1 MASTNAHQI
10 KNNDQNSLCG
20 LGDKIRRLTAGVCLF
35 TQIFFPVMAT
45 AQNVVHAKPQTTVSS
60 APPRIEN
67 NTVPYTLGALES
79 AQSVADRFGISL
91 EELRRLNQFRTFA
104 RGFDNVRQ
112 GEELDVPATTSQ
124 KSHEQQNAVPPANGE
139 NTLENQIAST
149 SQRVGTLLSQDM
161 NSEQACGMARGWAS
175 SEASGAMTDWLNNFG
190 TARISLGVD
199 EDFSLKNS
207 QFDFLHPWYDT
218 PDYLLFS
225 QHTLHRTDDRTQ
237 INTGL
242 GWRHFTSSWMSG
254 INLFF
259 DHDLSRY
266 HSRAGLG
273 AEYWRDYLKLSS
285 NAYIGLTGWRSA
297 PELDYDYEARP
308 ANGWDLRAEGW
319 LPAWPQLGGKLV
331 YEQYYGDEVALFDK
345 NDRQSNPHAITAGL
359 NYTPFPLLTLSAE
372 QRQGKQGEN
381 DTRFAVDLTWQP
393 SSSMQKQL
401 NPDEVAGRRSLAGSR
416 YDLID
421 RNNNIVLE
429 YRKKELIRLSLLD
442 PVKGKSGEIKPL
454 VSSLQTK
461 YALKG
466 YNIEAAALEA
476 AGGKVS
482 TSGKDITVTLPG
494 YRFTNTP
501 ETDNTWSIDVTAED
515 VKGNMSR
522 HEQSMVVIQAP
533 TLSQKDSLLSV
544 NPLTVAADKKS
555 TTTLTVTA
563 HDSDGTPVP
572 GLALQTRSEG
582 VQDITLSDWTDNGD
596 GSYIQMLTAGTTSGS
611 VTLTPQINGESAV
624 KESIVVNIVPVVS
637 SRDHSS
643 ITIDNVSYY
652 AGDDI
657 KVRVELKDDSN
668 QPVAYQKE
676 ELVKAVT
683 VENSKPGATIVWH
696 EEQPGVYAANYPA
709 HKQGT
714 ALRAQL
720 SLHNWNAPLQ
730 SHIYNIEAN
739 QNKARVA
746 TLSATNNDVYADKKT
761 FNTLT
766 INVTDE
772 SDNPLIN
779 HQVTFKNEKGSAE
792 FVEPPQQNTDG
803 YGVATINMV
812 SQVAEEN
819 TISATLP
826 NGFSQRIIAKFVS
839 DSSTPKFKQLV
850 ADPDTIIAGNSQGST
865 LTATVT
871 DFHNNPLKDMK
882 VNFVA
887 PGGSQLDNT
896 TATTDQS
903 GIVRVHLTSSK
914 AGSYSVDA
922 SLEVDK
928 NIHQSVTITV
938 VPNREQSVMT
948 LNAGSG
954 SAIANNTNTV
964 ILTASVKD
972 VYGHPLPDEDVK
984 FTLPAS
990 MTGNFT
996 LSSETARTDANGDA
1010 VVTLRGTKA
1019 GEFTVT
1025 ATLTRNNTVAYQ
1037 QVTFIGDTNS
1047 AQLQPLTASL
1057 NSIVAGNS
1065 TGSTLTATILDAYQ
1079 NPLKDQL
1086 VTFQS
1091 NDVTLSGTEVTTN
1104 TLGQATVTMTSNI
1117 AGQHNVVVSRK
1128 AQASDNK
1135 TFSLSVLPDESSAK
1149 VISITGAEKTITVGE
1164 NITLRILVQDAFNNV
1179 IAGQRVRLSAQP
1191 TTNITIGDTAYT
1203 DNNGYAY
1210 VNLLSTQPGVY
1221 QVTATLDNNSSS
1233 KVDVN
1238 VANGKLELTSSKP
1251 ETTVHN
1257 SEGITLT
1264 ATARNAARGELMPG
1278 QIITFSVTPEG
1289 ATLSNTGEVLTD
1301 QSGQAK
1307 VTLTSDKVN
1316 VYTVTAIMGKDVPV
1330 QSQVTVAVKADAKTA
1345 HVVSVVASPD
1355 TITADGIDSSTIT
1368 SRVEDDYG
1376 FPVEGVDVSYALDT
1390 KGSPVVNIPT
1400 TRTDQSGQVMATIT
1414 STLAETLTVNVQV
1427 PGTANQS
1434 ATITLVAGTADE
1446 SKSILKSD
1454 VGTLKADYQ
1463 QSAKLTL
1470 TLQDKYGNPIVTSD
1484 HLEFVQSGPFV
1495 NFLKLSDIDYSQRN
1509 YGEYTV
1515 TVTGGKEGT
1524 ATLIPMLNGVHQANL
1539 SISLNLIHSIKEMSG
1554 HVTANN
1560 HTFSTA
1566 KFPSEGFAGAY
1577 YTLNNDNFEA
1587 GKTVDDYMFSSSQSW
1602 VSVDASGKV
1611 SFANIGDQTSVTISA
1626 VPRQG
1631 GTTYQTLIKLKGWW
1645 VNNGNHTNIWLA
1657 ANALCHAKNDGYN
1670 LPGIT
1675 HLTSGENKRTQG
1687 SLYGEWGNVGAFSSN
1702 SQFTPGAYWTSESD
1716 DYSRHYYVQMLTGM
1730 TGSDADSSPQLTA
1743 CRKSL

>member
-60 APPRIEN
+60 APPLIEN

-124 KSHEQQNAVPPANGE
+124 KSHEQQNAIPPANGE

-161 NSEQACGMARGWAS
+161 NSEQASGMARGWAS
-175 SEASGAMTDWLNNFG
+175 SEASGAMTHWLNNFG
-190 TARISLGVD
+190 TAKISLGVD

-297 PELDYDYEARP
+297 PELDYDFEARP

-515 VKGNMSR
+515 VKGNLSR

-555 TTTLTVTA
+555 TTILIVTA

-596 GSYIQMLTAGTTSGS
+596 GSYTQILTAGTTSGS

-683 VENSKPGATIVWH
+683 VENSKPGTTIVWH
-696 EEQPGVYAANYPA
+696 EEQPGVYTANYPA

-772 SDNPLIN
+772 SDNPLTN

-792 FVEPPQQNTDG
+792 FVEPPQQNTDA

-896 TATTDQS
+896 SATTDQS

-914 AGSYSVDA
+914 VGSYSVDA
-922 SLEVDK
+922 SLEADK

-954 SAIANNTNTV
+954 SAIANNTNIVT
-964 ILTASVKD
+964 LTASVKD

-1264 ATARNAARGELMPG
+1264 ATARNARGELMPG

-1376 FPVEGVDVSYALDT
+1376 FPVEGVDVSHGLDT

-1400 TRTDQSGQVMATIT
+1400 TRTDQSGQVTATIT

-1454 VGTLKADYQ
+1454 VDTLKADYQ

-1539 SISLNLIHSIKEMSG
+1539 SISLNLIRSIKEMSG

>member
-1 MASTNAHQI
+1 
-10 KNNDQNSLCG
+10 L
-20 LGDKIRRLTAGVCLF
+20 L
-35 TQIFFPVMAT
+35 
-45 AQNVVHAKPQTTVSS
+45 
-60 APPRIEN
+60 EN

-79 AQSVADRFGISL
+79 AQSVANRFGISL

-161 NSEQACGMARGWAS
+161 NSEQASGMARGWAS

-297 PELDYDYEARP
+297 PELDNDFEARP

-515 VKGNMSR
+515 VKGNLSR

-596 GSYIQMLTAGTTSGS
+596 GSYTQILTAGTTSGS

-709 HKQGT
+709 YKQGT

-772 SDNPLIN
+772 SDNPLTN

-792 FVEPPQQNTDG
+792 FVEPPQQNTDA

-865 LTATVT
+865 LTAIIT

-954 SAIANNTNTV
+954 SAIANNTNIVT
-964 ILTASVKD
+964 LTASVKD

-1091 NDVTLSGTEVTTN
+1091 NDVTLSETEVTTN

-1264 ATARNAARGELMPG
+1264 ATARNARGELMPG

-1376 FPVEGVDVSYALDT
+1376 FPVEGVDISHGLDT

-1400 TRTDQSGQVMATIT
+1400 TRTDQSGQVTATIT

-1454 VGTLKADYQ
+1454 VDTLKADYQ

-1539 SISLNLIHSIKEMSG
+1539 SISLNLIQSIKEMSG

-1587 GKTVDDYMFSSSQSW
+1587 GKTVDDYMFSSSQGW

>member
-1 MASTNAHQI
+1 MWYMLN
-10 KNNDQNSLCG
+10 L
-20 LGDKIRRLTAGVCLF
+20 RRQFHL
-35 TQIFFPVMAT
+35 
-45 AQNVVHAKPQTTVSS
+45 
-60 APPRIEN
+60 PPPLLEN

-79 AQSVADRFGISL
+79 AQSVANRFGISL

-161 NSEQACGMARGWAS
+161 NSEQASGMARGWAS

-297 PELDYDYEARP
+297 PELDNDFEARP

-515 VKGNMSR
+515 VKGNLSR

-596 GSYIQMLTAGTTSGS
+596 GSYTQILTAGTTSGS

-709 HKQGT
+709 YKQGT

-772 SDNPLIN
+772 SDNPLTN

-792 FVEPPQQNTDG
+792 FVEPPQQNTDA

-865 LTATVT
+865 LTAIIT

-954 SAIANNTNTV
+954 SAIANNTNIVT
-964 ILTASVKD
+964 LTASVKD

-1065 TGSTLTATILDAYQ
+1065 TGSTLTATILEAYQ

-1091 NDVTLSGTEVTTN
+1091 NDVTLSETEVTTN

-1264 ATARNAARGELMPG
+1264 ATARNARGELMPG

-1376 FPVEGVDVSYALDT
+1376 FPVEGVDISHGLDT

-1400 TRTDQSGQVMATIT
+1400 TRTDQSGQVTATIT

-1454 VGTLKADYQ
+1454 VDTLKADYQ

-1539 SISLNLIHSIKEMSG
+1539 SISLNLIQSIKEMSG

-1587 GKTVDDYMFSSSQSW
+1587 GKTVDDYMFSSSQGW

>member
-60 APPRIEN
+60 APPLIEN

-161 NSEQACGMARGWAS
+161 NSEQASGMARGWAS

-190 TARISLGVD
+190 TAKISLGVD

-297 PELDYDYEARP
+297 PELDYDFEARP

-454 VSSLQTK
+454 VSSIQTK

-515 VKGNMSR
+515 VKGNLSR

-596 GSYIQMLTAGTTSGS
+596 GSYTQILTAGTTSGS

-792 FVEPPQQNTDG
+792 FVEPPQQNTDA

-865 LTATVT
+865 LTAIVT

-954 SAIANNTNTV
+954 SAIANNTNIVT
-964 ILTASVKD
+964 LTASVKD

-1025 ATLTRNNTVAYQ
+1025 ATLIRNNTVAHQ

-1203 DNNGYAY
+1203 DNNGFAY

-1264 ATARNAARGELMPG
+1264 ATARNARGELMPG

-1376 FPVEGVDVSYALDT
+1376 FPVEGVDVSHGLDT

-1400 TRTDQSGQVMATIT
+1400 TRTDQSGQVTATIT

-1434 ATITLVAGTADE
+1434 ATIILVAGTADE

-1454 VGTLKADYQ
+1454 VDTLKADYQ

-1587 GKTVDDYMFSSSQSW
+1587 GKTVDDYMFSNSQSW

>member
-1 MASTNAHQI
+1 
-10 KNNDQNSLCG
+10 
-20 LGDKIRRLTAGVCLF
+20 
-35 TQIFFPVMAT
+35 
-45 AQNVVHAKPQTTVSS
+45 
-60 APPRIEN
+60 
-67 NTVPYTLGALES
+67 
-79 AQSVADRFGISL
+79 
-91 EELRRLNQFRTFA
+91 
-104 RGFDNVRQ
+104 
-112 GEELDVPATTSQ
+112 
-124 KSHEQQNAVPPANGE
+124 
-139 NTLENQIAST
+139 
-149 SQRVGTLLSQDM
+149 
-161 NSEQACGMARGWAS
+161 
-175 SEASGAMTDWLNNFG
+175 
-190 TARISLGVD
+190 
-199 EDFSLKNS
+199 
-207 QFDFLHPWYDT
+207 
-218 PDYLLFS
+218 
-225 QHTLHRTDDRTQ
+225 
-237 INTGL
+237 
-242 GWRHFTSSWMSG
+242 
-254 INLFF
+254 
-259 DHDLSRY
+259 
-266 HSRAGLG
+266 
-273 AEYWRDYLKLSS
+273 
-285 NAYIGLTGWRSA
+285 
-297 PELDYDYEARP
+297 
-308 ANGWDLRAEGW
+308 
-319 LPAWPQLGGKLV
+319 
-331 YEQYYGDEVALFDK
+331 
-345 NDRQSNPHAITAGL
+345 
-359 NYTPFPLLTLSAE
+359 
-372 QRQGKQGEN
+372 
-381 DTRFAVDLTWQP
+381 
-393 SSSMQKQL
+393 
-401 NPDEVAGRRSLAGSR
+401 
-416 YDLID
+416 
-421 RNNNIVLE
+421 
-429 YRKKELIRLSLLD
+429 
-442 PVKGKSGEIKPL
+442 
-454 VSSLQTK
+454 
-461 YALKG
+461 
-466 YNIEAAALEA
+466 
-476 AGGKVS
+476 
-482 TSGKDITVTLPG
+482 
-494 YRFTNTP
+494 
-501 ETDNTWSIDVTAED
+501 
-515 VKGNMSR
+515 
-522 HEQSMVVIQAP
+522 MVVIQAP

-596 GSYIQMLTAGTTSGS
+596 GSYTQMLTAGTTSGS

-696 EEQPGVYAANYPA
+696 EEQPGVYTANYPA

-772 SDNPLIN
+772 SDNPLTN

-792 FVEPPQQNTDG
+792 FVEPPQQNTDA

-896 TATTDQS
+896 SATTDQS

-922 SLEVDK
+922 SLEADK

-1025 ATLTRNNTVAYQ
+1025 ATLTRNNTVAHQ

-1057 NSIVAGNS
+1057 NTIVAGNS

-1191 TTNITIGDTAYT
+1191 TAHITIGDTAYT

-1264 ATARNAARGELMPG
+1264 ATARNAQDELMPG

-1289 ATLSNTGEVLTD
+1289 ATLSNTGEILTD
-1301 QSGQAK
+1301 QYGQAK

-1316 VYTVTAIMGKDVPV
+1316 VYTVTATMGKDVPV

-1355 TITADGIDSSTIT
+1355 TITADGIDSSTVT

-1376 FPVEGVDVSYALDT
+1376 FPVEGVDVRYTLDT
-1390 KGSPVVNIPT
+1390 KGRPVVNIPT
-1400 TRTDQSGQVMATIT
+1400 TRTDQSGQVTATIT

-1434 ATITLVAGTADE
+1434 AAITLLASTADE
-1446 SKSILKSD
+1446 SKSLLKSD
-1454 VGTLKADYQ
+1454 VGTLMADYQ
-1463 QSAKLTL
+1463 HSAKLTL

-1539 SISLNLIHSIKEMSG
+1539 SVSLNLIRSIKEMSG

-1566 KFPSEGFAGAY
+1566 QFPSEGFAGAY

-1702 SQFTPGAYWTSESD
+1702 SQFTQGAYWTSESD
-1716 DYSRHYYVQMLTGM
+1716 DYNRHYYVQMLTGM

>member
-1 MASTNAHQI
+1 M
-10 KNNDQNSLCG
+10 
-20 LGDKIRRLTAGVCLF
+20 
-35 TQIFFPVMAT
+35 
-45 AQNVVHAKPQTTVSS
+45 
-60 APPRIEN
+60 
-67 NTVPYTLGALES
+67 
-79 AQSVADRFGISL
+79 
-91 EELRRLNQFRTFA
+91 
-104 RGFDNVRQ
+104 
-112 GEELDVPATTSQ
+112 
-124 KSHEQQNAVPPANGE
+124 
-139 NTLENQIAST
+139 
-149 SQRVGTLLSQDM
+149 
-161 NSEQACGMARGWAS
+161 
-175 SEASGAMTDWLNNFG
+175 
-190 TARISLGVD
+190 
-199 EDFSLKNS
+199 
-207 QFDFLHPWYDT
+207 
-218 PDYLLFS
+218 
-225 QHTLHRTDDRTQ
+225 
-237 INTGL
+237 
-242 GWRHFTSSWMSG
+242 
-254 INLFF
+254 
-259 DHDLSRY
+259 
-266 HSRAGLG
+266 
-273 AEYWRDYLKLSS
+273 
-285 NAYIGLTGWRSA
+285 
-297 PELDYDYEARP
+297 
-308 ANGWDLRAEGW
+308 
-319 LPAWPQLGGKLV
+319 
-331 YEQYYGDEVALFDK
+331 
-345 NDRQSNPHAITAGL
+345 
-359 NYTPFPLLTLSAE
+359 
-372 QRQGKQGEN
+372 
-381 DTRFAVDLTWQP
+381 
-393 SSSMQKQL
+393 
-401 NPDEVAGRRSLAGSR
+401 
-416 YDLID
+416 
-421 RNNNIVLE
+421 
-429 YRKKELIRLSLLD
+429 
-442 PVKGKSGEIKPL
+442 
-454 VSSLQTK
+454 
-461 YALKG
+461 
-466 YNIEAAALEA
+466 
-476 AGGKVS
+476 
-482 TSGKDITVTLPG
+482 
-494 YRFTNTP
+494 
-501 ETDNTWSIDVTAED
+501 
-515 VKGNMSR
+515 
-522 HEQSMVVIQAP
+522 
-533 TLSQKDSLLSV
+533 
-544 NPLTVAADKKS
+544 
-555 TTTLTVTA
+555 
-563 HDSDGTPVP
+563 P

-596 GSYIQMLTAGTTSGS
+596 GSYTQMLTAGTTSGS

-696 EEQPGVYAANYPA
+696 EEQPGVYTANYPA

-772 SDNPLIN
+772 SDNPLTN

-792 FVEPPQQNTDG
+792 FVEPPQQNTDA

-896 TATTDQS
+896 SATTDQS

-922 SLEVDK
+922 SLEADK

-996 LSSETARTDANGDA
+996 LSSETARTDANDDA

-1025 ATLTRNNTVAYQ
+1025 ATLTRNNTVAHQ

-1057 NSIVAGNS
+1057 NTIVAGNS

-1091 NDVTLSGTEVTTN
+1091 NDVTLSGTEVTTD

-1128 AQASDNK
+1128 AQPSDNK

-1191 TTNITIGDTAYT
+1191 TAHITIGDTAYT

-1264 ATARNAARGELMPG
+1264 ATARNAQDELMPG

-1289 ATLSNTGEVLTD
+1289 ATLSNTGEILTD
-1301 QSGQAK
+1301 QYGQAK

-1316 VYTVTAIMGKDVPV
+1316 VYTVTATMGKDVPV

-1355 TITADGIDSSTIT
+1355 TITADGVDSSTIT

-1400 TRTDQSGQVMATIT
+1400 TRTDQSGQVTATIT

-1434 ATITLVAGTADE
+1434 ATITLVTGTADE

-1454 VGTLKADYQ
+1454 VDTLKADYQ
-1463 QSAKLTL
+1463 QSTKLTL

-1484 HLEFVQSGPFV
+1484 HLEFVHSGPFV

-1539 SISLNLIHSIKEMSG
+1539 SISLDLIRSIKEMSG

-1611 SFANIGDQTSVTISA
+1611 SFANISDQTSVTISA

-1645 VNNGNHTNIWLA
+1645 VNNGNHTNIWLPYI
-1657 ANALCHAKNDGYN
+1657 ANHSY
-1670 LPGIT
+1670 
-1675 HLTSGENKRTQG
+1675 
-1687 SLYGEWGNVGAFSSN
+1687 SL
-1702 SQFTPGAYWTSESD
+1702 
-1716 DYSRHYYVQMLTGM
+1716 
-1730 TGSDADSSPQLTA
+1730 
-1743 CRKSL
+1743 

>member
-1 MASTNAHQI
+1 M
-10 KNNDQNSLCG
+10 
-20 LGDKIRRLTAGVCLF
+20 
-35 TQIFFPVMAT
+35 
-45 AQNVVHAKPQTTVSS
+45 
-60 APPRIEN
+60 
-67 NTVPYTLGALES
+67 
-79 AQSVADRFGISL
+79 
-91 EELRRLNQFRTFA
+91 
-104 RGFDNVRQ
+104 
-112 GEELDVPATTSQ
+112 
-124 KSHEQQNAVPPANGE
+124 
-139 NTLENQIAST
+139 
-149 SQRVGTLLSQDM
+149 
-161 NSEQACGMARGWAS
+161 
-175 SEASGAMTDWLNNFG
+175 
-190 TARISLGVD
+190 
-199 EDFSLKNS
+199 
-207 QFDFLHPWYDT
+207 
-218 PDYLLFS
+218 
-225 QHTLHRTDDRTQ
+225 
-237 INTGL
+237 
-242 GWRHFTSSWMSG
+242 
-254 INLFF
+254 
-259 DHDLSRY
+259 
-266 HSRAGLG
+266 
-273 AEYWRDYLKLSS
+273 SS

-297 PELDYDYEARP
+297 PELDNDYEARP

-454 VSSLQTK
+454 VSSIQTK

-515 VKGNMSR
+515 VKGNLSR

-596 GSYIQMLTAGTTSGS
+596 GSYTQMLTAGTTSGS

-696 EEQPGVYAANYPA
+696 EEQPGVYTANYPA

-772 SDNPLIN
+772 SDNPLTN

-792 FVEPPQQNTDG
+792 FVEPPQQNTDA

-896 TATTDQS
+896 SATTDQS

-922 SLEVDK
+922 SLEADK

-1025 ATLTRNNTVAYQ
+1025 ATLTRNNTVAHQ

-1057 NSIVAGNS
+1057 NTIVAGNS

-1191 TTNITIGDTAYT
+1191 TAHITIGDTAYT

-1264 ATARNAARGELMPG
+1264 ATARNAQDELMPG

-1289 ATLSNTGEVLTD
+1289 ATLSNTGEILTD
-1301 QSGQAK
+1301 QYGQAK

-1316 VYTVTAIMGKDVPV
+1316 VYTVTATMGKDVPV

-1355 TITADGIDSSTIT
+1355 TITADGIDSSTVT

-1376 FPVEGVDVSYALDT
+1376 FPVEGVDVRYTLDT
-1390 KGSPVVNIPT
+1390 KGRPVVNIPT
-1400 TRTDQSGQVMATIT
+1400 TRTDQSGQVTATIT

-1434 ATITLVAGTADE
+1434 AAITLLASTADE
-1446 SKSILKSD
+1446 SKSLLKSD
-1454 VGTLKADYQ
+1454 VGTLMADYQ
-1463 QSAKLTL
+1463 HSAKLTL

-1539 SISLNLIHSIKEMSG
+1539 SVSLNLIRSIKEMSG

-1566 KFPSEGFAGAY
+1566 QFPSEGFAGAY

-1702 SQFTPGAYWTSESD
+1702 SQFTQGAYWTSESD
-1716 DYSRHYYVQMLTGM
+1716 DYNRHYYVQMLTGM

>member
-1 MASTNAHQI
+1 M
-10 KNNDQNSLCG
+10 
-20 LGDKIRRLTAGVCLF
+20 
-35 TQIFFPVMAT
+35 
-45 AQNVVHAKPQTTVSS
+45 
-60 APPRIEN
+60 
-67 NTVPYTLGALES
+67 
-79 AQSVADRFGISL
+79 
-91 EELRRLNQFRTFA
+91 
-104 RGFDNVRQ
+104 
-112 GEELDVPATTSQ
+112 
-124 KSHEQQNAVPPANGE
+124 
-139 NTLENQIAST
+139 
-149 SQRVGTLLSQDM
+149 
-161 NSEQACGMARGWAS
+161 
-175 SEASGAMTDWLNNFG
+175 
-190 TARISLGVD
+190 
-199 EDFSLKNS
+199 
-207 QFDFLHPWYDT
+207 
-218 PDYLLFS
+218 
-225 QHTLHRTDDRTQ
+225 
-237 INTGL
+237 
-242 GWRHFTSSWMSG
+242 
-254 INLFF
+254 
-259 DHDLSRY
+259 
-266 HSRAGLG
+266 
-273 AEYWRDYLKLSS
+273 
-285 NAYIGLTGWRSA
+285 
-297 PELDYDYEARP
+297 
-308 ANGWDLRAEGW
+308 
-319 LPAWPQLGGKLV
+319 
-331 YEQYYGDEVALFDK
+331 ALFDK

-515 VKGNMSR
+515 VKGNLSR

-772 SDNPLIN
+772 SDNPLTN

-896 TATTDQS
+896 SATTDQS

-922 SLEVDK
+922 SLEADK

-1025 ATLTRNNTVAYQ
+1025 ATLTRNNTVVYQ

-1264 ATARNAARGELMPG
+1264 ATARNARGELMPG

-1376 FPVEGVDVSYALDT
+1376 FPVEGVDVSHGLDT

-1400 TRTDQSGQVMATIT
+1400 TRTDQSGQVTATIT

-1454 VGTLKADYQ
+1454 VDTLKADYQ

-1539 SISLNLIHSIKEMSG
+1539 SISLNLIQSIKEMSG

-1587 GKTVDDYMFSSSQSW
+1587 GKTVDDYMFSSSQGW

-1702 SQFTPGAYWTSESD
+1702 SQFTPGAYWTSEPD

>member
-1 MASTNAHQI
+1 
-10 KNNDQNSLCG
+10 
-20 LGDKIRRLTAGVCLF
+20 
-35 TQIFFPVMAT
+35 
-45 AQNVVHAKPQTTVSS
+45 
-60 APPRIEN
+60 
-67 NTVPYTLGALES
+67 
-79 AQSVADRFGISL
+79 
-91 EELRRLNQFRTFA
+91 
-104 RGFDNVRQ
+104 
-112 GEELDVPATTSQ
+112 
-124 KSHEQQNAVPPANGE
+124 
-139 NTLENQIAST
+139 
-149 SQRVGTLLSQDM
+149 M
-161 NSEQACGMARGWAS
+161 NSEQASGMARGWAS

-297 PELDYDYEARP
+297 PELDNDFEARP

-515 VKGNMSR
+515 VKGNLSR

-596 GSYIQMLTAGTTSGS
+596 GSYTQILTAGTTSGS

-709 HKQGT
+709 YKQGT

-772 SDNPLIN
+772 SDNPLTN

-792 FVEPPQQNTDG
+792 FVEPPQQNTDA

-865 LTATVT
+865 LTAIIT

-954 SAIANNTNTV
+954 SAIANNTNIVT
-964 ILTASVKD
+964 LTASVKD

-1091 NDVTLSGTEVTTN
+1091 NDVTLSETEVTTN

-1264 ATARNAARGELMPG
+1264 ATARNARGELMPG

-1376 FPVEGVDVSYALDT
+1376 FPVEGVDISHGLDT

-1400 TRTDQSGQVMATIT
+1400 TRTDQSGQVTATIT

-1454 VGTLKADYQ
+1454 VDTLKADYQ

-1539 SISLNLIHSIKEMSG
+1539 SISLNLIQSIKEMSG

-1587 GKTVDDYMFSSSQSW
+1587 GKTVDDYMFSSSQGW

>member
-60 APPRIEN
+60 APPLIEN

-124 KSHEQQNAVPPANGE
+124 KSHEQQNTIPPANGE
-139 NTLENQIAST
+139 NMLENQIAST

-161 NSEQACGMARGWAS
+161 NSEQASGMARGWAS

-297 PELDYDYEARP
+297 PELDYDFEARP

-401 NPDEVAGRRSLAGSR
+401 NPDEVAGRRSLVGSR

-494 YRFTNTP
+494 YRFTSTP

-596 GSYIQMLTAGTTSGS
+596 GSYTQILTAGTTSGS

-792 FVEPPQQNTDG
+792 FVEPPQQNTDA

-865 LTATVT
+865 LTAIVT

-948 LNAGSG
+948 LNVGSG
-954 SAIANNTNTV
+954 SAIANNTNIVT
-964 ILTASVKD
+964 LTASVKD

-1091 NDVTLSGTEVTTN
+1091 NDVTLSETEVTTN

-1264 ATARNAARGELMPG
+1264 ATARNARGELMPG

-1376 FPVEGVDVSYALDT
+1376 FPVEGVDVSHGLDT

-1400 TRTDQSGQVMATIT
+1400 TRTDQSGQVTATIT

-1454 VGTLKADYQ
+1454 VDTLKADYQ

-1539 SISLNLIHSIKEMSG
+1539 SISLNLIQSIKEMSG

-1587 GKTVDDYMFSSSQSW
+1587 GKTVDDYMFSSSQGW

-1702 SQFTPGAYWTSESD
+1702 SQFTPGAYWTSEPD

>member
-1 MASTNAHQI
+1 MWYMLN
-10 KNNDQNSLCG
+10 L
-20 LGDKIRRLTAGVCLF
+20 RRQFHL
-35 TQIFFPVMAT
+35 
-45 AQNVVHAKPQTTVSS
+45 
-60 APPRIEN
+60 PPPLLEN

-79 AQSVADRFGISL
+79 AQSVANRFGISL

-161 NSEQACGMARGWAS
+161 NSEQASGMARGWAS

-297 PELDYDYEARP
+297 PELDNDFEARP

-515 VKGNMSR
+515 VKGNLSR

-596 GSYIQMLTAGTTSGS
+596 GSYTQILTAGTTSGS

-709 HKQGT
+709 YKQGT

-772 SDNPLIN
+772 SDNPLTN

-792 FVEPPQQNTDG
+792 FVEPPQQNTDA

-865 LTATVT
+865 LTAIIT

-954 SAIANNTNTV
+954 SAIANNTNIVT
-964 ILTASVKD
+964 LTASVKD

-1091 NDVTLSGTEVTTN
+1091 NDVTLSETEVTTN

-1264 ATARNAARGELMPG
+1264 ATARNARGELMPG

-1307 VTLTSDKVN
+1307 VTLSSDKVN

-1376 FPVEGVDVSYALDT
+1376 FPVEGVDISHGLDT

-1400 TRTDQSGQVMATIT
+1400 TRTDQSGQVTATIT

-1454 VGTLKADYQ
+1454 VDTLKADYQ

-1539 SISLNLIHSIKEMSG
+1539 SISLNLIQSIKEMSG

-1587 GKTVDDYMFSSSQSW
+1587 GKTVDDYMFSSSQGW

>member
-45 AQNVVHAKPQTTVSS
+45 AQNEVHAKPQTTVSS
-60 APPRIEN
+60 APPLIEN

-161 NSEQACGMARGWAS
+161 NSEQASGMARGWAS

-190 TARISLGVD
+190 TAKISLGVD

-297 PELDYDYEARP
+297 PELDNDFEARP

-865 LTATVT
+865 LTAIVT

-954 SAIANNTNTV
+954 SAIANNTNIVT
-964 ILTASVKD
+964 LTASVKD

-996 LSSETARTDANGDA
+996 LSSETARTDTNGDA
-1010 VVTLRGTKA
+1010 VATLRGTKA

-1091 NDVTLSGTEVTTN
+1091 NDVTLSETEVTTN

-1264 ATARNAARGELMPG
+1264 ATARNARDELMPG
-1278 QIITFSVTPEG
+1278 QIIIFSVTPEG

-1316 VYTVTAIMGKDVPV
+1316 VYTVTATMGKDVPV
-1330 QSQVTVAVKADAKTA
+1330 QSKVTVAVKADAKTA

-1376 FPVEGVDVSYALDT
+1376 FPVEGVDVSHGLDT
-1390 KGSPVVNIPT
+1390 KGRPVVNIPT
-1400 TRTDQSGQVMATIT
+1400 TRTDQSGQVTATIT

-1454 VGTLKADYQ
+1454 VDTLKADYQ

-1539 SISLNLIHSIKEMSG
+1539 SISLNLIQSIKEMSG

-1587 GKTVDDYMFSSSQSW
+1587 GKTVDDYMFSSSQGW

>member
-1 MASTNAHQI
+1 
-10 KNNDQNSLCG
+10 
-20 LGDKIRRLTAGVCLF
+20 
-35 TQIFFPVMAT
+35 
-45 AQNVVHAKPQTTVSS
+45 
-60 APPRIEN
+60 E
-67 NTVPYTLGALES
+67 
-79 AQSVADRFGISL
+79 GIS
-91 EELRRLNQFRTFA
+91 Q
-104 RGFDNVRQ
+104 
-112 GEELDVPATTSQ
+112 
-124 KSHEQQNAVPPANGE
+124 
-139 NTLENQIAST
+139 
-149 SQRVGTLLSQDM
+149 
-161 NSEQACGMARGWAS
+161 
-175 SEASGAMTDWLNNFG
+175 
-190 TARISLGVD
+190 
-199 EDFSLKNS
+199 
-207 QFDFLHPWYDT
+207 
-218 PDYLLFS
+218 
-225 QHTLHRTDDRTQ
+225 
-237 INTGL
+237 
-242 GWRHFTSSWMSG
+242 
-254 INLFF
+254 
-259 DHDLSRY
+259 
-266 HSRAGLG
+266 
-273 AEYWRDYLKLSS
+273 
-285 NAYIGLTGWRSA
+285 
-297 PELDYDYEARP
+297 YEARP

-454 VSSLQTK
+454 VSSIQTK

-515 VKGNMSR
+515 VKGNLSR

-596 GSYIQMLTAGTTSGS
+596 GSYTQMLTAGTTSGS

-696 EEQPGVYAANYPA
+696 EEQPGVYTANYPA

-772 SDNPLIN
+772 SDNPLTN

-792 FVEPPQQNTDG
+792 FVEPPQQNTDA

-896 TATTDQS
+896 SATTDQS

-922 SLEVDK
+922 SLEADK

-1025 ATLTRNNTVAYQ
+1025 ATLTRNNTVAHQ

-1057 NSIVAGNS
+1057 NTIVAGNS

-1191 TTNITIGDTAYT
+1191 TAHITIGDTAYT

-1264 ATARNAARGELMPG
+1264 ATARNAQDELMPG

-1289 ATLSNTGEVLTD
+1289 ATLSNTGEILTD
-1301 QSGQAK
+1301 QYGQAK

-1316 VYTVTAIMGKDVPV
+1316 VYTVTATMGKDVPV

-1355 TITADGIDSSTIT
+1355 TITADGIDSSTVT

-1376 FPVEGVDVSYALDT
+1376 FPVEGVDVRYTLDT
-1390 KGSPVVNIPT
+1390 KGRPVVNIPT
-1400 TRTDQSGQVMATIT
+1400 TRTDQSGQVTATIT

-1434 ATITLVAGTADE
+1434 AAITLLASTADE
-1446 SKSILKSD
+1446 SKSLLKSD
-1454 VGTLKADYQ
+1454 VGTLMADYQ
-1463 QSAKLTL
+1463 HSAKLTL

-1539 SISLNLIHSIKEMSG
+1539 SVSLNLIRSIKEMSG

-1566 KFPSEGFAGAY
+1566 QFPSEGFAGAY

-1702 SQFTPGAYWTSESD
+1702 SQFTQGAYWTSESD
-1716 DYSRHYYVQMLTGM
+1716 DYNRHYYVQMLTGM

>member
-1 MASTNAHQI
+1 M
-10 KNNDQNSLCG
+10 
-20 LGDKIRRLTAGVCLF
+20 
-35 TQIFFPVMAT
+35 
-45 AQNVVHAKPQTTVSS
+45 
-60 APPRIEN
+60 
-67 NTVPYTLGALES
+67 PYTLGALES

-161 NSEQACGMARGWAS
+161 NSEQASGMARGWAS

-190 TARISLGVD
+190 TAKISLGVD

-297 PELDYDYEARP
+297 PELDYDFEARP

-454 VSSLQTK
+454 VSSIQTK

-515 VKGNMSR
+515 VKGNLSR

-596 GSYIQMLTAGTTSGS
+596 GSYTQILTAGTTSGS

-792 FVEPPQQNTDG
+792 FVEPPQQNTDA

-865 LTATVT
+865 LTAIVT

-954 SAIANNTNTV
+954 SAIANNTNIVT
-964 ILTASVKD
+964 LTASVKD

-1025 ATLTRNNTVAYQ
+1025 ATLIRNNTVAHQ

-1203 DNNGYAY
+1203 DNNGFAY

-1264 ATARNAARGELMPG
+1264 ATARNARGELMPG

-1376 FPVEGVDVSYALDT
+1376 FPVEGVDVSHGLDT

-1400 TRTDQSGQVMATIT
+1400 TRTDQSGQVTATIT

-1434 ATITLVAGTADE
+1434 ATIILVAGTADE

-1454 VGTLKADYQ
+1454 VDTLKADYQ

-1587 GKTVDDYMFSSSQSW
+1587 GKTVDDYMFSNSQSW

>member
-1 MASTNAHQI
+1 MWYMLN
-10 KNNDQNSLCG
+10 L
-20 LGDKIRRLTAGVCLF
+20 RRQFHL
-35 TQIFFPVMAT
+35 
-45 AQNVVHAKPQTTVSS
+45 
-60 APPRIEN
+60 PPPLLEN

-79 AQSVADRFGISL
+79 AQSVANRFGISL

-161 NSEQACGMARGWAS
+161 NSEQASGMARGWAS

-297 PELDYDYEARP
+297 PELDNDFEARP

-319 LPAWPQLGGKLV
+319 LPAWPQLGRKLV

-515 VKGNMSR
+515 VKGNLSR

-596 GSYIQMLTAGTTSGS
+596 GSYTQILTAGTTSGS

-709 HKQGT
+709 YKQGT

-772 SDNPLIN
+772 SDNPLTN

-792 FVEPPQQNTDG
+792 FVEPPQQNTDA

-865 LTATVT
+865 LTAIIT

-954 SAIANNTNTV
+954 SAIANNTNIVT
-964 ILTASVKD
+964 LTASVKD

-1091 NDVTLSGTEVTTN
+1091 NDVTLSETEVTTN

-1264 ATARNAARGELMPG
+1264 ATARNARGELMPG

-1376 FPVEGVDVSYALDT
+1376 FPVEGVDISHGLDT

-1400 TRTDQSGQVMATIT
+1400 TRTDQSGQVTATIT

-1454 VGTLKADYQ
+1454 VDTLKADYQ

-1539 SISLNLIHSIKEMSG
+1539 SISLNLIQSIKEMSG

-1587 GKTVDDYMFSSSQSW
+1587 GKTVDDYMFSSSQGW

>member
-1 MASTNAHQI
+1 MWYMLN
-10 KNNDQNSLCG
+10 L
-20 LGDKIRRLTAGVCLF
+20 RRQFHL
-35 TQIFFPVMAT
+35 
-45 AQNVVHAKPQTTVSS
+45 
-60 APPRIEN
+60 PPPLLEN

-79 AQSVADRFGISL
+79 AQSVANRFGISL

-161 NSEQACGMARGWAS
+161 NSEQASGMARGWAS

-297 PELDYDYEARP
+297 PELDNDFEARP

-515 VKGNMSR
+515 VKGNLSR

-596 GSYIQMLTAGTTSGS
+596 GSYTQILTAGTTSGS

-709 HKQGT
+709 YKQGT

-772 SDNPLIN
+772 SDNPLTN

-792 FVEPPQQNTDG
+792 FVEPPQQNTDA

-865 LTATVT
+865 LTAIIT

-954 SAIANNTNTV
+954 SAIANNTNIVT
-964 ILTASVKD
+964 LTASVKD

-1091 NDVTLSGTEVTTN
+1091 NDVTLSETEVTTN

-1264 ATARNAARGELMPG
+1264 ATARNARGELMPG

-1376 FPVEGVDVSYALDT
+1376 FPVEGVDISHGLDT

-1400 TRTDQSGQVMATIT
+1400 TRTDQSGQVTATIT
-1414 STLAETLTVNVQV
+1414 STLAETLTVNEQV

-1454 VGTLKADYQ
+1454 VDTLKADYQ

-1539 SISLNLIHSIKEMSG
+1539 SISLNLIQSIKEMSG

-1587 GKTVDDYMFSSSQSW
+1587 GKTVDDYMFSSSQGW

>member
-1 MASTNAHQI
+1 MWYMLN
-10 KNNDQNSLCG
+10 L
-20 LGDKIRRLTAGVCLF
+20 RRQFHL
-35 TQIFFPVMAT
+35 
-45 AQNVVHAKPQTTVSS
+45 
-60 APPRIEN
+60 PPPLLEN

-79 AQSVADRFGISL
+79 AQSVANRFGISL

-161 NSEQACGMARGWAS
+161 NSEQASGMARGWAS

-297 PELDYDYEARP
+297 PELDNDFEARP

-442 PVKGKSGEIKPL
+442 PVKGKSGEIKPQ

-515 VKGNMSR
+515 VKGNLSR

-596 GSYIQMLTAGTTSGS
+596 GSYTQILTAGTTSGS

-709 HKQGT
+709 YKQGT

-772 SDNPLIN
+772 SDNPLTN

-792 FVEPPQQNTDG
+792 FVEPPQQNTDA

-865 LTATVT
+865 LTAIIT

-954 SAIANNTNTV
+954 SAIANNTNIVT
-964 ILTASVKD
+964 LTASVKD

-1091 NDVTLSGTEVTTN
+1091 NDVTLSETEVTTN

-1264 ATARNAARGELMPG
+1264 ATARNARGELMPG

-1376 FPVEGVDVSYALDT
+1376 FPVEGVDISHGLDT

-1400 TRTDQSGQVMATIT
+1400 TRTDQSGQVTATIT

-1454 VGTLKADYQ
+1454 VDTLKADYQ

-1539 SISLNLIHSIKEMSG
+1539 SISLNLIQSIKEMSG

-1587 GKTVDDYMFSSSQSW
+1587 GKTVDDYMFSSSQGW

>member
-60 APPRIEN
+60 APPLLEN

-161 NSEQACGMARGWAS
+161 NSEQASGMARGWAS

-190 TARISLGVD
+190 TAKISLGVD

-297 PELDYDYEARP
+297 PELDNDFEARP

-515 VKGNMSR
+515 VKGNLSR

-865 LTATVT
+865 LTAIVT

-954 SAIANNTNTV
+954 SAIANNTNIVT
-964 ILTASVKD
+964 LTASVKD

-996 LSSETARTDANGDA
+996 LSSETARTDTNGDA
-1010 VVTLRGTKA
+1010 VVILRGTKA

-1057 NSIVAGNS
+1057 NTIVAGNS

-1264 ATARNAARGELMPG
+1264 ATARNARGELMPG

-1376 FPVEGVDVSYALDT
+1376 FPVEGVDVSHGLDT

-1400 TRTDQSGQVMATIT
+1400 TRTDQSGQVTATIT

-1454 VGTLKADYQ
+1454 VDTLKADYQ

-1539 SISLNLIHSIKEMSG
+1539 SISLNLIQSIKEMSG

-1587 GKTVDDYMFSSSQSW
+1587 GKTVDDYMFSSSQGW

>member
-1 MASTNAHQI
+1 MWYMLN
-10 KNNDQNSLCG
+10 L
-20 LGDKIRRLTAGVCLF
+20 RRQFHL
-35 TQIFFPVMAT
+35 
-45 AQNVVHAKPQTTVSS
+45 
-60 APPRIEN
+60 PPPLLEN

-79 AQSVADRFGISL
+79 AQSVANRFGISL

-161 NSEQACGMARGWAS
+161 NSEQASGMARGWAS

-297 PELDYDYEARP
+297 PELDNDFEARP

-515 VKGNMSR
+515 VKGNLSR

-596 GSYIQMLTAGTTSGS
+596 GSYTQILTAGTTSGS

-709 HKQGT
+709 YKQGT

-772 SDNPLIN
+772 SDNPLTN
-779 HQVTFKNEKGSAE
+779 HQVPFKNEKGSAE
-792 FVEPPQQNTDG
+792 FVEPPQQNTDA

-865 LTATVT
+865 LTAIIT

-954 SAIANNTNTV
+954 SAIANNTNIVT
-964 ILTASVKD
+964 LTASVKD

-1091 NDVTLSGTEVTTN
+1091 NDVTLSETEVTTN

-1264 ATARNAARGELMPG
+1264 ATARNARGELMPG

-1376 FPVEGVDVSYALDT
+1376 FPVEGVDISHGLDT

-1400 TRTDQSGQVMATIT
+1400 TRTDQSGQVTATIT

-1454 VGTLKADYQ
+1454 VDTLKADYQ

-1539 SISLNLIHSIKEMSG
+1539 SISLNLIQSIKEMSG

-1587 GKTVDDYMFSSSQSW
+1587 GKTVDDYMFSSSQGW

>member
-1 MASTNAHQI
+1 M
-10 KNNDQNSLCG
+10 
-20 LGDKIRRLTAGVCLF
+20 
-35 TQIFFPVMAT
+35 
-45 AQNVVHAKPQTTVSS
+45 
-60 APPRIEN
+60 
-67 NTVPYTLGALES
+67 PYTLGALES

-124 KSHEQQNAVPPANGE
+124 KSHEQQNAIPPANGE

-161 NSEQACGMARGWAS
+161 NSEQASGMARGWAS

-297 PELDYDYEARP
+297 PELDNDFEARP

-393 SSSMQKQL
+393 SSSIQKQL

-515 VKGNMSR
+515 VKGNLSR

-865 LTATVT
+865 LTAIVT

-922 SLEVDK
+922 SLEVNK

-954 SAIANNTNTV
+954 SAIANNTNIVT
-964 ILTASVKD
+964 LTASVKD

-1164 NITLRILVQDAFNNV
+1164 NITLRILVQDVFNNV

-1257 SEGITLT
+1257 SEDITLT
-1264 ATARNAARGELMPG
+1264 ATARNARGELMPG

-1376 FPVEGVDVSYALDT
+1376 FPVEGVDVSYTLDT
-1390 KGSPVVNIPT
+1390 KGRPVVNIPT
-1400 TRTDQSGQVMATIT
+1400 TRTDQSGQVTATIT

-1434 ATITLVAGTADE
+1434 AAITLIAGTADE

-1454 VGTLKADYQ
+1454 VSTLMADYQ
-1463 QSAKLTL
+1463 HSAKLTL

-1539 SISLNLIHSIKEMSG
+1539 SVSLNLIRSIKEMSG

-1702 SQFTPGAYWTSESD
+1702 SQFTQGAYWTSESD
-1716 DYSRHYYVQMLTGM
+1716 DYNRHYYVQMLTGM

>member
-60 APPRIEN
+60 APPLIEN

-104 RGFDNVRQ
+104 SGFDNVRQ

-161 NSEQACGMARGWAS
+161 NSEQASGMARGWAS

-190 TARISLGVD
+190 TAKISLGVD

-297 PELDYDYEARP
+297 PELDNDFEARP

-345 NDRQSNPHAITAGL
+345 NDRQSNPHAITTGL

-393 SSSMQKQL
+393 SSSIQKQL

-482 TSGKDITVTLPG
+482 TSGKDITVTLPS

-611 VTLTPQINGESAV
+611 VTLTPQINDESAV

-954 SAIANNTNTV
+954 SAIANNTNIVT
-964 ILTASVKD
+964 LTASVKD

-1010 VVTLRGTKA
+1010 VATLRGTKA

-1264 ATARNAARGELMPG
+1264 ATARNARGELMPG

-1376 FPVEGVDVSYALDT
+1376 FPVEGVDVSHGLDT

-1400 TRTDQSGQVMATIT
+1400 TRTDQSGQVTATIT

-1454 VGTLKADYQ
+1454 VDTLKADYQ
-1463 QSAKLTL
+1463 QSVKLTL

-1515 TVTGGKEGT
+1515 TVTGGKEGI

-1577 YTLNNDNFEA
+1577 YTLDNDNFEA
-1587 GKTVDDYMFSSSQSW
+1587 GKTVDDYMFSSSQGW

>member
-35 TQIFFPVMAT
+35 TQFFFPVMAT

-60 APPRIEN
+60 ARPLIEN

-161 NSEQACGMARGWAS
+161 NSEQASGMARGWAS

-297 PELDYDYEARP
+297 PELDNDFEARP

-331 YEQYYGDEVALFDK
+331 YEQYYGNEVALFDK

-596 GSYIQMLTAGTTSGS
+596 GSYTQMLTAGTTSGS

-683 VENSKPGATIVWH
+683 VENSKPGTTIVWH
-696 EEQPGVYAANYPA
+696 EEQPGVYTANYPA

-772 SDNPLIN
+772 SDNPLTN

-792 FVEPPQQNTDG
+792 FVEPPQQNTDA

-865 LTATVT
+865 LTAIVT

-954 SAIANNTNTV
+954 SAIANNTNIVT
-964 ILTASVKD
+964 LTASVKD

-1264 ATARNAARGELMPG
+1264 ATARNARGELMPG

-1376 FPVEGVDVSYALDT
+1376 FPVEGVDVSHGLDT

-1400 TRTDQSGQVMATIT
+1400 TRTDQSGQVTATIT

-1454 VGTLKADYQ
+1454 VDTLKADYQ

-1539 SISLNLIHSIKEMSG
+1539 SISLNLIRSIKEMSG

>member
-60 APPRIEN
+60 APPLIEN

-124 KSHEQQNAVPPANGE
+124 KSHEQQNAIPPANGE

-161 NSEQACGMARGWAS
+161 NSEQASGMARGWAS
-175 SEASGAMTDWLNNFG
+175 SEASGAMTDWLNKFG
-190 TARISLGVD
+190 TAKISLGVD

-297 PELDYDYEARP
+297 PELDYDFEARP

-515 VKGNMSR
+515 VKGNLSR

-596 GSYIQMLTAGTTSGS
+596 GSYTQILTAGTTSGS

-772 SDNPLIN
+772 SDNPLTN

-865 LTATVT
+865 LTAIVT

-954 SAIANNTNTV
+954 SAIANNTNTAT
-964 ILTASVKD
+964 LTASVKD

-1203 DNNGYAY
+1203 DNNGFAY

-1264 ATARNAARGELMPG
+1264 ATARNARGELMPG

-1289 ATLSNTGEVLTD
+1289 ATLSNTGEILTD

-1400 TRTDQSGQVMATIT
+1400 TRTDQSGQVTATIT

-1454 VGTLKADYQ
+1454 VDTLKADYQ

-1587 GKTVDDYMFSSSQSW
+1587 GKTVDDYMFSSSQGW

>member
-1 MASTNAHQI
+1 MWYMLN
-10 KNNDQNSLCG
+10 L
-20 LGDKIRRLTAGVCLF
+20 RRQFHL
-35 TQIFFPVMAT
+35 
-45 AQNVVHAKPQTTVSS
+45 
-60 APPRIEN
+60 PPPLLEN

-79 AQSVADRFGISL
+79 AQSVANRFGISL

-161 NSEQACGMARGWAS
+161 NSEQASGMARGWAS

-297 PELDYDYEARP
+297 PELDNDFEARP

-515 VKGNMSR
+515 VKGNLSR

-596 GSYIQMLTAGTTSGS
+596 GSYTQILTAGTTSGS

-709 HKQGT
+709 YKQGT

-772 SDNPLIN
+772 SDNPLTN

-792 FVEPPQQNTDG
+792 FVEPPQQNTDA

-865 LTATVT
+865 LTAIIT

-954 SAIANNTNTV
+954 SAIANNTNIVT
-964 ILTASVKD
+964 LTASVKD

-1065 TGSTLTATILDAYQ
+1065 TGSTLTLTATILDAYQ

-1091 NDVTLSGTEVTTN
+1091 NDVTLSETEVTTN

-1264 ATARNAARGELMPG
+1264 ATARNARGELMPG

-1376 FPVEGVDVSYALDT
+1376 FPVEGVDISHGLDT

-1400 TRTDQSGQVMATIT
+1400 TRTDQSGQVTATIT

-1454 VGTLKADYQ
+1454 VDTLKADYQ

-1539 SISLNLIHSIKEMSG
+1539 SISLNLIQSIKEMSG

-1587 GKTVDDYMFSSSQSW
+1587 GKTVDDYMFSSSQGW

>member
-35 TQIFFPVMAT
+35 TQFFFPVMAT

-60 APPRIEN
+60 APPLLEN

-161 NSEQACGMARGWAS
+161 NSEQASGMARGWAS

-297 PELDYDYEARP
+297 PELDYDFEARP

-515 VKGNMSR
+515 VKGNLSR

-772 SDNPLIN
+772 SDNPLTN

-896 TATTDQS
+896 SATTDQS

-922 SLEVDK
+922 SLEADK

-1025 ATLTRNNTVAYQ
+1025 ATLTRNNTVVYQ

-1264 ATARNAARGELMPG
+1264 ATARNARGELMPG

-1376 FPVEGVDVSYALDT
+1376 FPVEGVDVSHGLDT

-1400 TRTDQSGQVMATIT
+1400 TRTDQSGQVTATIT

-1454 VGTLKADYQ
+1454 VDTLKADYQ

-1539 SISLNLIHSIKEMSG
+1539 SISLNLIQSIKEMSG

-1587 GKTVDDYMFSSSQSW
+1587 GKTVDDYMFSSSQGW

-1702 SQFTPGAYWTSESD
+1702 SQFTPGAYWTSEPD

>member
-1 MASTNAHQI
+1 MQI
-10 KNNDQNSLCG
+10 GIK
-20 LGDKIRRLTAGVCLF
+20 KIA
-35 TQIFFPVMAT
+35 
-45 AQNVVHAKPQTTVSS
+45 
-60 APPRIEN
+60 
-67 NTVPYTLGALES
+67 AL
-79 AQSVADRFGISL
+79 
-91 EELRRLNQFRTFA
+91 
-104 RGFDNVRQ
+104 
-112 GEELDVPATTSQ
+112 
-124 KSHEQQNAVPPANGE
+124 
-139 NTLENQIAST
+139 
-149 SQRVGTLLSQDM
+149 
-161 NSEQACGMARGWAS
+161 
-175 SEASGAMTDWLNNFG
+175 
-190 TARISLGVD
+190 
-199 EDFSLKNS
+199 
-207 QFDFLHPWYDT
+207 Y
-218 PDYLLFS
+218 
-225 QHTLHRTDDRTQ
+225 
-237 INTGL
+237 
-242 GWRHFTSSWMSG
+242 
-254 INLFF
+254 
-259 DHDLSRY
+259 
-266 HSRAGLG
+266 
-273 AEYWRDYLKLSS
+273 
-285 NAYIGLTGWRSA
+285 
-297 PELDYDYEARP
+297 
-308 ANGWDLRAEGW
+308 
-319 LPAWPQLGGKLV
+319 
-331 YEQYYGDEVALFDK
+331 K

-515 VKGNMSR
+515 VKGNLSR

-596 GSYIQMLTAGTTSGS
+596 GSYTQILTAGTTSGS

-709 HKQGT
+709 YKQGT

-772 SDNPLIN
+772 SDNPLTN

-792 FVEPPQQNTDG
+792 FVEPPQQNTDA

-865 LTATVT
+865 LTAIIT

-954 SAIANNTNTV
+954 SAIANNTNIVT
-964 ILTASVKD
+964 LTASVKD

-1091 NDVTLSGTEVTTN
+1091 NDVTLSETEVTTN

-1264 ATARNAARGELMPG
+1264 ATARNARGELMPG

-1376 FPVEGVDVSYALDT
+1376 FPVEGVDISHGLDT

-1400 TRTDQSGQVMATIT
+1400 TRTDQSGQVTATIT

-1454 VGTLKADYQ
+1454 VDTLKADYQ

-1539 SISLNLIHSIKEMSG
+1539 SISLNLIQSIKEMSG

-1587 GKTVDDYMFSSSQSW
+1587 GKTVDDYMFSSSQGW

>member
-35 TQIFFPVMAT
+35 TQFFFPVMAT

-60 APPRIEN
+60 APPLLEN

-124 KSHEQQNAVPPANGE
+124 KSHEQQNAIPPANGE
-139 NTLENQIAST
+139 NMLENQIAST
-149 SQRVGTLLSQDM
+149 SQRVGSLLSQDM
-161 NSEQACGMARGWAS
+161 NSEQASGMARGWAS

-190 TARISLGVD
+190 TAKISLGVD

-297 PELDYDYEARP
+297 PELDNDFEARP

-401 NPDEVAGRRSLAGSR
+401 NSDEVAGRRSLAGSR

-515 VKGNMSR
+515 VKGNLSR

-596 GSYIQMLTAGTTSGS
+596 GSYTQMLTAGTTSGS

-657 KVRVELKDDSN
+657 KVRVELKDESN

-683 VENSKPGATIVWH
+683 VENSKPGTTIVWH
-696 EEQPGVYAANYPA
+696 EEQPGVYTANYPA

-772 SDNPLIN
+772 SDNPLTN

-839 DSSTPKFKQLV
+839 DSSTPKFKHLV

-865 LTATVT
+865 LTAIVT

-948 LNAGSG
+948 LNARSG
-954 SAIANNTNTV
+954 SAIANNTNIVT
-964 ILTASVKD
+964 LTASVKD

-1037 QVTFIGDTNS
+1037 QVSFIGDTNS

-1135 TFSLSVLPDESSAK
+1135 TFNLSVLPDESSAK

-1264 ATARNAARGELMPG
+1264 ATARNARGELMPG

-1376 FPVEGVDVSYALDT
+1376 FPVEGVDVSHGLDT

-1400 TRTDQSGQVMATIT
+1400 TRTDQSGQVTATIT

-1454 VGTLKADYQ
+1454 VDTLKADYQ

-1539 SISLNLIHSIKEMSG
+1539 SISLNLIQSIKEMSG

-1587 GKTVDDYMFSSSQSW
+1587 GKTVDDYMFSSSQGW

>member
-35 TQIFFPVMAT
+35 TQFFFPVMAT

-60 APPRIEN
+60 APPLLEN

-161 NSEQACGMARGWAS
+161 NSEQASGMARGWAS

-190 TARISLGVD
+190 TAKISLGVD

-297 PELDYDYEARP
+297 PELDNDFEARP

-515 VKGNMSR
+515 VKGNLSR

-596 GSYIQMLTAGTTSGS
+596 GSYTQILTAGTTSGS

-683 VENSKPGATIVWH
+683 VENSKPGTTIVWH

-772 SDNPLIN
+772 SDNPLTN

-792 FVEPPQQNTDG
+792 FVEPPQQNTDA

-865 LTATVT
+865 LTAIVT

-954 SAIANNTNTV
+954 SAIANNTNIVT
-964 ILTASVKD
+964 LTASVKD

-1025 ATLTRNNTVAYQ
+1025 ATLTRNNTVVYQ

-1264 ATARNAARGELMPG
+1264 ATARNARGELMPG

-1316 VYTVTAIMGKDVPV
+1316 VYTVTAIMSKDVPV

-1355 TITADGIDSSTIT
+1355 TITSDGIDSSTIT

-1376 FPVEGVDVSYALDT
+1376 FPVEGVDVSYTLDT
-1390 KGSPVVNIPT
+1390 KGRPVVNIPT
-1400 TRTDQSGQVMATIT
+1400 TRTDQSGQVTATIT

-1434 ATITLVAGTADE
+1434 AAITLIAGTADE

-1454 VGTLKADYQ
+1454 VSTLMADYQ
-1463 QSAKLTL
+1463 HSAKLTL

-1539 SISLNLIHSIKEMSG
+1539 SVSLNLIRSIKEMSG

-1702 SQFTPGAYWTSESD
+1702 SQFTQGAYWTSESD
-1716 DYSRHYYVQMLTGM
+1716 DYNRHYYVQMLTGM

>member
-1 MASTNAHQI
+1 MWYMLN
-10 KNNDQNSLCG
+10 L
-20 LGDKIRRLTAGVCLF
+20 RRQFHL
-35 TQIFFPVMAT
+35 
-45 AQNVVHAKPQTTVSS
+45 
-60 APPRIEN
+60 PPPLLEN

-79 AQSVADRFGISL
+79 AQSVANRFGISL

-161 NSEQACGMARGWAS
+161 NSEQASGMARGWAS

-297 PELDYDYEARP
+297 PELDNDFEARP

-515 VKGNMSR
+515 VKGNLSR

-596 GSYIQMLTAGTTSGS
+596 GSYTQILTAGTTSGS

-709 HKQGT
+709 YKQGT

-772 SDNPLIN
+772 SDNPLTN

-792 FVEPPQQNTDG
+792 FVEPPQQNTDA

-865 LTATVT
+865 LTAIIT

-954 SAIANNTNTV
+954 SAIANNTNIVT
-964 ILTASVKD
+964 LTASVKD

-1091 NDVTLSGTEVTTN
+1091 NDVTLSETEVTTN

-1164 NITLRILVQDAFNNV
+1164 NITLRIFVQDAFNNV

-1264 ATARNAARGELMPG
+1264 ATARNARGELMPG

-1376 FPVEGVDVSYALDT
+1376 FPVEGVDISHGLDT

-1400 TRTDQSGQVMATIT
+1400 TRTDQSGQVTATIT

-1454 VGTLKADYQ
+1454 VDTLKADYQ

-1539 SISLNLIHSIKEMSG
+1539 SISLNLIQSIKEMSG

-1587 GKTVDDYMFSSSQSW
+1587 GKTVDDYMFSSSQGW

>member
-1 MASTNAHQI
+1 MWYMLN
-10 KNNDQNSLCG
+10 L
-20 LGDKIRRLTAGVCLF
+20 RRQFHL
-35 TQIFFPVMAT
+35 
-45 AQNVVHAKPQTTVSS
+45 
-60 APPRIEN
+60 PPPLLEN

-79 AQSVADRFGISL
+79 AQSVANRFGISL

-161 NSEQACGMARGWAS
+161 NSEQASGMARGWAS

-297 PELDYDYEARP
+297 PELDNDFEARP

-515 VKGNMSR
+515 VKGNLSR

-596 GSYIQMLTAGTTSGS
+596 GSYTQILTAGTTSGS
-611 VTLTPQINGESAV
+611 VTLTPQINGESAE

-709 HKQGT
+709 YKQGT

-772 SDNPLIN
+772 SDNPLTN

-792 FVEPPQQNTDG
+792 FVEPPQQNTDA

-865 LTATVT
+865 LTAIIT

-954 SAIANNTNTV
+954 SAIANNTNIVT
-964 ILTASVKD
+964 LTASVKD

-1091 NDVTLSGTEVTTN
+1091 NDVTLSETEVTTN

-1264 ATARNAARGELMPG
+1264 ATARNARGELMPG

-1376 FPVEGVDVSYALDT
+1376 FPVEGVDISHGLDT

-1400 TRTDQSGQVMATIT
+1400 TRTDQSGQVTATIT

-1454 VGTLKADYQ
+1454 VDTLKADYQ

-1539 SISLNLIHSIKEMSG
+1539 SISLNLIQSIKEMSG

-1587 GKTVDDYMFSSSQSW
+1587 GKTVDDYMFSSSQGW

>member
-60 APPRIEN
+60 APPLIEN

-79 AQSVADRFGISL
+79 AQRVADRFGISL

-104 RGFDNVRQ
+104 RGFDNMRQ

-161 NSEQACGMARGWAS
+161 NSEQASGMARGWAS

-190 TARISLGVD
+190 TAKISLGVD

-297 PELDYDYEARP
+297 PELDYDFEARP

-555 TTTLTVTA
+555 TTILIVTA

-596 GSYIQMLTAGTTSGS
+596 GSYTQILTAGTTSGS

-683 VENSKPGATIVWH
+683 VENSKPGTTIVWH
-696 EEQPGVYAANYPA
+696 EEQPGVYTANYPA

-865 LTATVT
+865 LTAIVT

-922 SLEVDK
+922 SLEVNK

-954 SAIANNTNTV
+954 SAIANNTNIVT
-964 ILTASVKD
+964 LTASVKD

-1135 TFSLSVLPDESSAK
+1135 TFNLSVLPDESSAK

-1264 ATARNAARGELMPG
+1264 ATARNARGELMPG

-1376 FPVEGVDVSYALDT
+1376 FPVEGVDVSHGLDT

-1400 TRTDQSGQVMATIT
+1400 TRTDQSGQVTATIT

-1454 VGTLKADYQ
+1454 VDTLKADYQ

-1539 SISLNLIHSIKEMSG
+1539 SVSLNLIHSIKEMSG

>member
-1 MASTNAHQI
+1 MWYMLN
-10 KNNDQNSLCG
+10 L
-20 LGDKIRRLTAGVCLF
+20 RRQFHL
-35 TQIFFPVMAT
+35 
-45 AQNVVHAKPQTTVSS
+45 
-60 APPRIEN
+60 PPPLLEN

-79 AQSVADRFGISL
+79 AQSVANRFGISL

-161 NSEQACGMARGWAS
+161 NSEQASGMARGWAS

-225 QHTLHRTDDRTQ
+225 QHTLHRTDDRPQ

-297 PELDYDYEARP
+297 PELDNDFEARP

-515 VKGNMSR
+515 VKGNLSR

-596 GSYIQMLTAGTTSGS
+596 GSYTQILTAGTTSGS

-709 HKQGT
+709 YKQGT

-772 SDNPLIN
+772 SDNPLTN

-792 FVEPPQQNTDG
+792 FVEPPQQNTDA

-865 LTATVT
+865 LTAIIT

-954 SAIANNTNTV
+954 SAIANNTNIVT
-964 ILTASVKD
+964 LTASVKD

-1091 NDVTLSGTEVTTN
+1091 NDVTLSETEVTTN

-1264 ATARNAARGELMPG
+1264 ATARNARGELMPG

-1376 FPVEGVDVSYALDT
+1376 FPVEGVDISHGLDT

-1400 TRTDQSGQVMATIT
+1400 TRTDQSGQVTATIT

-1454 VGTLKADYQ
+1454 VDTLKADYQ

-1539 SISLNLIHSIKEMSG
+1539 SISLNLIQSIKEMSG

-1587 GKTVDDYMFSSSQSW
+1587 GKTVDDYMFSSSQGW

>member
-35 TQIFFPVMAT
+35 TQFFFPVMAT

-60 APPRIEN
+60 APPLLEN

-79 AQSVADRFGISL
+79 AQSVANRFGISL

-161 NSEQACGMARGWAS
+161 NSEQASGMARGWAS

-297 PELDYDYEARP
+297 PELDNDFEARP

-515 VKGNMSR
+515 VKGNLSR

-596 GSYIQMLTAGTTSGS
+596 GSYTQILTAGTTSGS

-709 HKQGT
+709 YKQGT

-772 SDNPLIN
+772 SDNPLTN

-792 FVEPPQQNTDG
+792 FVEPPQQNTDA

-865 LTATVT
+865 LTAIIT

-954 SAIANNTNTV
+954 SAIANNTNIVT
-964 ILTASVKD
+964 LTASVKD

-1091 NDVTLSGTEVTTN
+1091 NDVTLSETEVTTN

-1164 NITLRILVQDAFNNV
+1164 NITLRILVQDTFNNV

-1264 ATARNAARGELMPG
+1264 ATARNARGELMPG

-1376 FPVEGVDVSYALDT
+1376 FPVEGVDISHGLDT

-1400 TRTDQSGQVMATIT
+1400 TRTDQSGQVTATIT

-1454 VGTLKADYQ
+1454 VDTLKADYQ

-1539 SISLNLIHSIKEMSG
+1539 SISLNLIQSIKEMSG

-1587 GKTVDDYMFSSSQSW
+1587 GKTVDDYMFSSSQGW

>member
-1 MASTNAHQI
+1 MWYMLN
-10 KNNDQNSLCG
+10 L
-20 LGDKIRRLTAGVCLF
+20 RRQFHL
-35 TQIFFPVMAT
+35 
-45 AQNVVHAKPQTTVSS
+45 
-60 APPRIEN
+60 PPPLLEN

-79 AQSVADRFGISL
+79 AQSVANRFGISL

-161 NSEQACGMARGWAS
+161 NSEQASGMARGWAS

-242 GWRHFTSSWMSG
+242 GWRHFTSNWMSG

-297 PELDYDYEARP
+297 PELDNDFEARP

-515 VKGNMSR
+515 VKGNLSR

-596 GSYIQMLTAGTTSGS
+596 GSYTQILTAGTTSGS

-709 HKQGT
+709 YKQGT

-772 SDNPLIN
+772 SDNPLTN

-792 FVEPPQQNTDG
+792 FVEPPQQNTDA

-865 LTATVT
+865 LTAIIT

-954 SAIANNTNTV
+954 SAIANNTNIVT
-964 ILTASVKD
+964 LTASVKD

-1091 NDVTLSGTEVTTN
+1091 NDVTLSETEVTTN

-1264 ATARNAARGELMPG
+1264 ATARNARGELMPG

-1376 FPVEGVDVSYALDT
+1376 FPVEGVDISHGLDT

-1400 TRTDQSGQVMATIT
+1400 TRTDQSGQVTATIT

-1454 VGTLKADYQ
+1454 VDTLKADYQ

-1539 SISLNLIHSIKEMSG
+1539 SISLNLIQSIKEMSG

-1587 GKTVDDYMFSSSQSW
+1587 GKTVDDYMFSSSQGW

>member
-1 MASTNAHQI
+1 MWYMLN
-10 KNNDQNSLCG
+10 L
-20 LGDKIRRLTAGVCLF
+20 RRQFHL
-35 TQIFFPVMAT
+35 
-45 AQNVVHAKPQTTVSS
+45 
-60 APPRIEN
+60 PPPLLEN

-79 AQSVADRFGISL
+79 AQSVANRFGISL

-161 NSEQACGMARGWAS
+161 NSEQASGMARGWAS

-297 PELDYDYEARP
+297 PELDNDFEARP

-515 VKGNMSR
+515 VKGNLSR

-596 GSYIQMLTAGTTSGS
+596 GSYTQILTAGTTSGS

-709 HKQGT
+709 YKQGT

-746 TLSATNNDVYADKKT
+746 TLSATNNDVYTDKKT

-772 SDNPLIN
+772 SDNPLTN

-792 FVEPPQQNTDG
+792 FVEPPQQNTDA

-865 LTATVT
+865 LTAIIT

-954 SAIANNTNTV
+954 SAIANNTNIVT
-964 ILTASVKD
+964 LTASVKD

-1091 NDVTLSGTEVTTN
+1091 NDVTLSETEVTTN

-1264 ATARNAARGELMPG
+1264 ATARNARGELMPG

-1376 FPVEGVDVSYALDT
+1376 FPVEGVDISHGLDT

-1400 TRTDQSGQVMATIT
+1400 TRTDQSGQVTATIT

-1454 VGTLKADYQ
+1454 VDTLKADYQ

-1539 SISLNLIHSIKEMSG
+1539 SISLNLIQSIKEMSG

-1587 GKTVDDYMFSSSQSW
+1587 GKTVDDYMFSSSQGW

>member
-60 APPRIEN
+60 APPLIEN

-124 KSHEQQNAVPPANGE
+124 KSHEQQNAIPPANGE

-161 NSEQACGMARGWAS
+161 NSEQASGMARGWAS

-225 QHTLHRTDDRTQ
+225 QHTLHRTDNRTQ

-297 PELDYDYEARP
+297 PELDYDFEARP

-515 VKGNMSR
+515 VKGNLSR

-596 GSYIQMLTAGTTSGS
+596 GSYTQILTAGTTSGS

-772 SDNPLIN
+772 SDNPLTN

-865 LTATVT
+865 LTAIVT

-954 SAIANNTNTV
+954 SAIANNTNTAT
-964 ILTASVKD
+964 LTASVKD

-1203 DNNGYAY
+1203 DNNGFAY

-1264 ATARNAARGELMPG
+1264 ATARNARGELMPG

-1289 ATLSNTGEVLTD
+1289 ATLSNTGEILTD

-1400 TRTDQSGQVMATIT
+1400 TRTDQSGQVTATIT

-1454 VGTLKADYQ
+1454 VDTLKADYQ

-1587 GKTVDDYMFSSSQSW
+1587 GKTVDDYMFSSSQGW

>member
-1 MASTNAHQI
+1 MWYMLN
-10 KNNDQNSLCG
+10 L
-20 LGDKIRRLTAGVCLF
+20 RRQFHL
-35 TQIFFPVMAT
+35 
-45 AQNVVHAKPQTTVSS
+45 
-60 APPRIEN
+60 PPPLLEN

-79 AQSVADRFGISL
+79 AQSVANRFGISL

-161 NSEQACGMARGWAS
+161 NSEQASGMARGWAS

-297 PELDYDYEARP
+297 PELDNDFEARP

-515 VKGNMSR
+515 VKGNLSR

-582 VQDITLSDWTDNGD
+582 VQDIPLSDWTDNGD
-596 GSYIQMLTAGTTSGS
+596 GSYTQILTAGTTSGS

-709 HKQGT
+709 YKQGT

-772 SDNPLIN
+772 SDNPLTN

-792 FVEPPQQNTDG
+792 FVEPPQQNTDA

-865 LTATVT
+865 LTAIIT

-954 SAIANNTNTV
+954 SAIANNTNIVT
-964 ILTASVKD
+964 LTASVKD

-1091 NDVTLSGTEVTTN
+1091 NDVTLSETEVTTN

-1264 ATARNAARGELMPG
+1264 ATARNARGELMPG

-1376 FPVEGVDVSYALDT
+1376 FPVEGVDISHGLDT

-1400 TRTDQSGQVMATIT
+1400 TRTDQSGQVTATIT

-1454 VGTLKADYQ
+1454 VDTLKADYQ

-1539 SISLNLIHSIKEMSG
+1539 SISLNLIQSIKEMSG

-1587 GKTVDDYMFSSSQSW
+1587 GKTVDDYMFSSSQGW

>member
-442 PVKGKSGEIKPL
+442 PVKGKYGEIKPL

-871 DFHNNPLKDMK
+871 NFHNNPLKDMK

-1264 ATARNAARGELMPG
+1264 ATARNARGELMPG

>member
-1 MASTNAHQI
+1 M
-10 KNNDQNSLCG
+10 
-20 LGDKIRRLTAGVCLF
+20 
-35 TQIFFPVMAT
+35 
-45 AQNVVHAKPQTTVSS
+45 
-60 APPRIEN
+60 
-67 NTVPYTLGALES
+67 
-79 AQSVADRFGISL
+79 
-91 EELRRLNQFRTFA
+91 
-104 RGFDNVRQ
+104 
-112 GEELDVPATTSQ
+112 
-124 KSHEQQNAVPPANGE
+124 
-139 NTLENQIAST
+139 
-149 SQRVGTLLSQDM
+149 
-161 NSEQACGMARGWAS
+161 
-175 SEASGAMTDWLNNFG
+175 
-190 TARISLGVD
+190 
-199 EDFSLKNS
+199 
-207 QFDFLHPWYDT
+207 
-218 PDYLLFS
+218 
-225 QHTLHRTDDRTQ
+225 
-237 INTGL
+237 
-242 GWRHFTSSWMSG
+242 
-254 INLFF
+254 
-259 DHDLSRY
+259 
-266 HSRAGLG
+266 
-273 AEYWRDYLKLSS
+273 
-285 NAYIGLTGWRSA
+285 
-297 PELDYDYEARP
+297 
-308 ANGWDLRAEGW
+308 
-319 LPAWPQLGGKLV
+319 
-331 YEQYYGDEVALFDK
+331 ALFDK

-515 VKGNMSR
+515 VKGNLSR

-544 NPLTVAADKKS
+544 NPLTVVADKKS

-596 GSYIQMLTAGTTSGS
+596 GSYTQILTAGTTSGS

-709 HKQGT
+709 YKQGT

-772 SDNPLIN
+772 SDNPLTN

-792 FVEPPQQNTDG
+792 FVEPPQQNTDA

-865 LTATVT
+865 LTAIIT

-954 SAIANNTNTV
+954 SAIANNTNIVT
-964 ILTASVKD
+964 LTASVKD

-1091 NDVTLSGTEVTTN
+1091 NDVTLSETEVTTN

-1264 ATARNAARGELMPG
+1264 ATARNARGELMPG

-1376 FPVEGVDVSYALDT
+1376 FPVEGVDISHGLDT

-1400 TRTDQSGQVMATIT
+1400 TRTDQSGQVTATIT

-1454 VGTLKADYQ
+1454 VDTLKADYQ

-1539 SISLNLIHSIKEMSG
+1539 SISLNLIQSIKEMSG

-1587 GKTVDDYMFSSSQSW
+1587 GKTVDDYMFSSSQGW